1 MYAARVR
8 APYGDRRPQLR
19 VPHVR
24 QSAVLHVPRR
34 RDEGRDAEARS
45 LPRVPHDLGRRSQDG
60 PDEGGRRL
68 MRLPLF
74 PLHAVLV
81 PGATMSLQ
89 VFEPRY
95 QELLRRCRQNRESFG
110 IVLIREG
117 REVGGTA
124 IPFAVG
130 TEAKIVA
137 VEDLPGGRAH
147 VLVEGHRRFRIL
159 RIENARSYTE
169 ADIDWLPEPLGES
182 ASWRRTVLD
191 LLATCETGI

>member
-1 MYAARVR
+1 
-8 APYGDRRPQLR
+8 
-19 VPHVR
+19 
-24 QSAVLHVPRR
+24 
-34 RDEGRDAEARS
+34 
-45 LPRVPHDLGRRSQDG
+45 
-60 PDEGGRRL
+60 

-95 QELLRRCRQNRESFG
+95 QELLRRCRQTRETFG

-159 RIENARSYTE
+159 RLENARTYTE
-169 ADIDWLPEPLGES
+169 ADVDWLPEPLGES
-182 ASWRRTVLD
+182 ATWRRTVLD
-191 LLATCETGI
+191 LLATCETGIEAYGCDALDLSYRLADALAVDPEDKQRLLEAADVGERLEKEAVLLLRTQSPARGAS